1 MTRWAIISRPCGTD
15 RRHVTP
21 NSFLAF
27 PGSSVHKRTGR
38 VGVPLLCLAL
48 QVRYEQRRWRQMN
61 GNMAQLQ
68 DHEYEYKARWSA
80 ILLGVLLCGAGAT
93 VAAALAGSN
102 RGLIIH
108 GIKLSPEMAACF
120 WLSMTI
126 LALGGVL
133 LFLLMAFHRLIR
145 TQRIVLTPTA
155 IIVPKGRFSSKM
167 VIIPFSTIT
176 DLSVSKVSSQR
187 FLKITHQCGATTIAS
202 SFLPMK
208 TDFQSIFHALAERV
222 EGERSVARDGG

>member
-1 MTRWAIISRPCGTD
+1 
-15 RRHVTP
+15 
-21 NSFLAF
+21 
-27 PGSSVHKRTGR
+27 
-38 VGVPLLCLAL
+38 
-48 QVRYEQRRWRQMN
+48 MN

-176 DLSVSKVSSQR
+176 DLSVSKVSGQR
-187 FLKITHQCGATTIAS
+187 FPEDHAS
-202 SFLPMK
+202 MRGNHDRFLVLAHEDK
-208 TDFQSIFHALAERV
+208 LQSIFHALAERV